1 MEYIFWFAIAGS
13 VYSYFLY
20 PIMLLLMPP
29 RRVEAD
35 PSSTDLPPV
44 TLIVTAYNEEI
55 RIAEKLQ
62 NTLQIDYPAG
72 RLEIIVASDASS
84 DGTDEIVKGYA
95 ANGVQLVRADERKGK
110 EYAQWRA
117 IQAAQGDILIF
128 SDVATRI
135 PPDGVRLIAEKFSDP
150 KVGAVSS
157 EDRFVN
163 ENGRVVGEG
172 AYVKYEMWLRRLES
186 RCHSLVGLSG
196 SFFAARRK
204 VCQDWHISVPSDFNT
219 ALNSVRNGYV
229 AITAPD
235 VHGYY
240 SDIKDE
246 RREYQRKLRTVIRG
260 ISAICVKPQ
269 VLNPFYFGFFSWQVW
284 SHKIMRWLVPWF
296 LIMALL
302 ANIALFETHWI
313 YRISLGVQL
322 LFYGAVIVGLLFKP
336 LRSVPVIKLP
346 FFFVQVN
353 LAILHA
359 TVAFMLGKRM
369 TTWEP
374 SRR

>member
-1 MEYIFWFAIAGS
+1 MEYIFWLAVVGS

-20 PIMLLLMPP
+20 PIILLLMPQ
-29 RRVEAD
+29 RRVEFR
-35 PSSTDLPPV
+35 PSSAELPSV
-44 TLIVTAYNEEI
+44 TLIVTAHNEEK

-62 NTLQIDYPAG
+62 NTLQIDYPAD
-72 RLEIIVASDASS
+72 RLEVIVASDASS
-84 DGTDEIVKGYA
+84 DGTDEMVKGYA
-95 ANGVQLVRADERKGK
+95 ANGVQLVRANERKGK
-110 EYAQWRA
+110 EYAQWHA
-117 IQAAQGDILIF
+117 IQAARGDILVF

-135 PPDGVRLIAEKFSDP
+135 PPDGVRLIAEKFADP

-163 ENGRVVGEG
+163 ENGRVIGEG

-186 RCHSLVGLSG
+186 RCNSLVGLSG

-204 VCQDWHISVPSDFNT
+204 VCQDWDISVPSDFNT

-235 VHGYY
+235 VHGFYT
-240 SDIKDE
+240 DIKDE
-246 RREYQRKLRTVIRG
+246 HREYQRKLRTVIRG
-260 ISAICVKPQ
+260 ISAIFVKPQ
-269 VLNPFYFGFFSWQVW
+269 VLNPFQFGFFAWQVW
-284 SHKIMRWLVPWF
+284 GHKIMRWLVPWF
-296 LIMALL
+296 LIVALL
-302 ANIALFETHWI
+302 SNIALFDTHWL
-313 YRISLGVQL
+313 YRIFLGAQL
-322 LFYGAVIVGLLFKP
+322 LFYGSVVAGFLFKP
-336 LRSVPVIKLP
+336 LRSVSVIKLP

>member
-1 MEYIFWFAIAGS
+1 MEFIFWFALLGS
-13 VYSYFLY
+13 IYSYFLY
-20 PIMLLLMPP
+20 PILLLLMPP
-29 RRVEAD
+29 RHVETPASPVEL
-35 PSSTDLPPV
+35 PSV
-44 TLIVTAYNEEI
+44 TLIVTAHNEEK

-62 NTLQIDYPAG
+62 NTLQIDYPADK
-72 RLEIIVASDASS
+72 LEVIVASDASS
-84 DGTDEIVKGYA
+84 DGTEAIVKGYA
-95 ANGVQLVRADERKGK
+95 AQGVRLVRANERKGK
-110 EYAQWRA
+110 EYAQWHA
-117 IQAAQGDILIF
+117 IQAARGDILVF

-135 PPDGVRLIAEKFSDP
+135 PPDGVRLIAEKFADP

-204 VCQDWHISVPSDFNT
+204 VCQDWDIGVPSDFNT
-219 ALNSVRNGYV
+219 ALNSVRNGFV

-260 ISAICVKPQ
+260 ISAIFVKPQ

-284 SHKIMRWLVPWF
+284 GHKIMRWLVPWF
-296 LIMALL
+296 LIVALL
-302 ANIALFETHWI
+302 ANIALFETHWV
-313 YRISLGVQL
+313 YRFCLGVQL
-322 LFYGAVIVGLLFKP
+322 IFYGSVIAGFLFKP
-336 LRSVPVIKLP
+336 LRSLPVIKLP

-359 TVAFMLGKRM
+359 TVAYVFGKRM